1 MASMQD
7 EEMNETEKEKAELL
21 REIQESV
28 LEVAE
33 KKRGLQRKSLSVYD
47 PQKVARLLYLYST
60 GSSQTRLVRKYGF
73 DRDTIISVLTDYA
86 DYMGNFKELS
96 GRIAA
101 KNYLNL
107 SSLEEDLIDKVR
119 DRMENDPEMEVSFKD
134 LKELSIAK
142 ANAAREA
149 LTARGEATQITEDRK
164 VYTQDDYDATI
175 QAARDRI
182 KRAKEAEIIDVTDT
196 KKED

>member
-1 MASMQD
+1 MATMKD

-86 DYMGNFKELS
+86 DYMDNFKELS

-119 DRMENDPEMEVSFKD
+119 DRMESDPEMEVSFKD

-164 VYTQDDYDATI
+164 VYTQDDYEATI

-182 KRAKEAEIIDVTDT
+182 KRAKEAEIIDITDT

>member
-1 MASMQD
+1 MATMKD

-119 DRMENDPEMEVSFKD
+119 DRMESDPEMEVSFKD

-164 VYTQDDYDATI
+164 VYTQDDYEATI

-182 KRAKEAEIIDVTDT
+182 KKAKEAEIIDITDT

>member
-1 MASMQD
+1 MATMQD
-7 EEMNETEKEKAELL
+7 EDMNETEREKAELL

-47 PQKVARLLYLYST
+47 PQKVAKLLYLYST

-182 KRAKEAEIIDVTDT
+182 KKAKEAEIIDITDT

>member
-1 MASMQD
+1 
-7 EEMNETEKEKAELL
+7 MNETEKEKAELL

-107 SSLEEDLIDKVR
+107 SSLEEDLIEKVR

-164 VYTQDDYDATI
+164 VYTQDDYEATI

-182 KRAKEAEIIDVTDT
+182 KRAKEAEIIDITDT

>member
-1 MASMQD
+1 MQD

-164 VYTQDDYDATI
+164 VYTQDDYEATI

-182 KRAKEAEIIDVTDT
+182 KRAKEAEIIDITDT

>member
-1 MASMQD
+1 MATMQD
-7 EEMNETEKEKAELL
+7 EDMNETEKEKAELL

-28 LEVAE
+28 MEVAE

-119 DRMENDPEMEVSFKD
+119 DRMENDPEMEVNFKD

-182 KRAKEAEIIDVTDT
+182 KRAKEAEIIDITDT

>member
-1 MASMQD
+1 MAIMQD
-7 EEMNETEKEKAELL
+7 EDMNETEKEKAELL

-164 VYTQDDYDATI
+164 VYTQDDYEATI

-182 KRAKEAEIIDVTDT
+182 KRAKEAEIIDITDT
-196 KKED
+196 EKED

>member
-1 MASMQD
+1 MATMKD

-164 VYTQDDYDATI
+164 VYTQDDYEATI

-182 KRAKEAEIIDVTDT
+182 KRAKEAEIIDITDT

>member
-1 MASMQD
+1 MATMKD
-7 EEMNETEKEKAELL
+7 EEMSETEKEKAELL

-164 VYTQDDYDATI
+164 VYTQDDYEATI

-182 KRAKEAEIIDVTDT
+182 KRAKEAEIIDITDT

>member
-1 MASMQD
+1 MATMQD
-7 EEMNETEKEKAELL
+7 EDMNETEKEKAELL

-47 PQKVARLLYLYST
+47 PKKVARLLYLYST